1 MFGFRLKKFFKFSSL
16 LTLSISACLLLS
28 FFLWQAPSL
37 LKESPTLAVFNE
49 AWQTVN
55 DNFFDPKFNGVDWRA
70 MREKYQPLAQQAK
83 SSEEVAAVINR
94 MLSELNASHTRF
106 YTKSEP
112 AYYQLLGIF
121 NRGGSFSQELKKVL
135 PEGKLEYPGIGI
147 FTKDINGKI
156 FINAILDGS
165 PAEQAKLKVGDQILA
180 ADGNKFQPVGSFV
193 NKAGK
198 EVRMSI
204 QSTADPNSS
213 KTIAVV
219 PQNLK
224 PTTMFLDA
232 MRSSIKIINRNQ
244 KKLGYI
250 HVWSYAGDQYQQL
263 LKEEISYGKLK
274 DADGLI
280 LDLRDGWGGA
290 TPNYLNIFTNKVPVL
305 VEIPRSGRKI
315 TLDYQWRKPVV
326 MLVNNGTRSGKE
338 ILAYGFK
345 QYGIGPVI
353 GTQTAKAV
361 LGGSPF
367 LLQDGNL
374 LFLAVVDV
382 FVNGER
388 LEGKGVT
395 PDIEV
400 PFQLEYAQGADPQK
414 DRAVEVLL
422 ETVQKQV

>member
-1 MFGFRLKKFFKFSSL
+1 MLGAGFKKLVSFFAILSL
-16 LTLSISACLLLS
+16 TVSVCLLLS
-28 FFLWQAPSL
+28 FFFWQAPST
-37 LKESPTLAVFNE
+37 LKELPTVAVFNE
-49 AWQTVN
+49 VWQKVN
-55 DNFFDPKFNGVDWRA
+55 DNFFDPKFNGVDWKA
-70 MREKYQPLAQQAK
+70 MRDKYEPLAKQAK
-83 SSEEVAAVINR
+83 SSEEVSVVTNR
-94 MLSELNASHTRF
+94 MLSELHASHTHF

-121 NRGGSFSQELKKVL
+121 NSSSFSQELKKVF
-135 PEGKLEYPGIGI
+135 PDGNLEYTSIGI
-147 FTKDINGKI
+147 FTKELNGKT

-165 PAEQAKLKVGDQILA
+165 PAKQAQLKVGDQILA
-180 ADGNKFQPVGSFV
+180 VDDIKFQPIDSFI
-193 NKAGK
+193 NKNGK
-198 EVRMSI
+198 EVRISI
-204 QSTADPNSS
+204 QSNPDSNSNKS
-213 KTIAVV
+213 ITVI
-219 PQNLK
+219 PQKFK

-232 MRSSIKIINRNQ
+232 MRSSVEIINRDQ
-244 KKLGYI
+244 RKLGYI
-250 HVWSYAGDQYQQL
+250 HIWSYAGDQYQQL
-263 LKEEISYGKLK
+263 LKEEITYGKLRE
-274 DADGLI
+274 ADGLI

-305 VEIPRSGRKI
+305 TEIPRTGKRI
-315 TLDYQWRKPVV
+315 ILDYQWRKPVV

-414 DRAVEVLL
+414 EKAVEVLL
-422 ETVQKQV
+422 ASVKKQS